1 MKLEGN
7 YAFKAPRQV
16 IWELLLDP
24 QVIAKIIPGC
34 DELKAVGEDEYESK
48 LTIGIAAV
56 KGVYTSKISLSDK
69 NPPESFRIKM
79 QGKGARGF
87 LNGDIAIR
95 LEEQGDHTLLHYS
108 AENQIG
114 GAIAAVAIT
123 HHRRRAGDFKL
134 HGAAETGA
142 LVSIAHHS
150 LLSLIGRTAYGRT
163 VCR

>member
-7 YAFKAPRQV
+7 HAFKAPRQV

-95 LEEQGDHTLLHYS
+95 LEEQGDQTLLHYL

-114 GAIAAVAIT
+114 GAIAAVGQRIT
-123 HHRRRAGDFKL
+123 GMAAKMFVNQGFKAL
-134 HGAAETGA
+134 ERILAEMQNK
-142 LVSIAHHS
+142 
-150 LLSLIGRTAYGRT
+150 
-163 VCR
+163 

>member
-48 LTIGIAAV
+48 LAIGIAAV

-114 GAIAAVAIT
+114 GAIAAVGQRIT
-123 HHRRRAGDFKL
+123 GMAAKMFVNQGFKAL
-134 HGAAETGA
+134 ERILAE
-142 LVSIAHHS
+142 
-150 LLSLIGRTAYGRT
+150 RQNK
-163 VCR
+163 